1 MKADGTMEEL
11 GQKYFS
17 DAFTI
22 TYDDIA
28 DPEAVEGDGEGDDTG
43 EGDATEDESEG

>member
-1 MKADGTMEEL
+1 MIDDGTMEAL
-11 GQKYFS
+11 AKKYFS

-28 DPEAVEGDGEGDDTG
+28 DPE
-43 EGDATEDESEG
+43 